1 VGRCRIAGALVGNE
15 GPMAASN
22 NDFVRRLAEALNED
36 TAAVQEGTVLA
47 DLEGWDSV
55 GQLAVIALVDECF
68 NQRINVDALRK
79 CQRVG
84 DLLQLING
92 EMQH

>member
-1 VGRCRIAGALVGNE
+1 
-15 GPMAASN
+15 MAAN
-22 NDFVRRLAEALNED
+22 NDDFVRRLAEALNED
-36 TAAVQEGTVLA
+36 TAQLQEGTALA

-79 CQRVG
+79 CQHVG

-92 EMQH
+92 KPQR

>member
-1 VGRCRIAGALVGNE
+1 MVE
-15 GPMAASN
+15 SN
-22 NDFVRRLAEALNED
+22 HEFVRRLAEALNED
-36 TAAVQEGTVLA
+36 EASVNEMTVLA

-55 GQLAVIALVDECF
+55 GQLAIIALVDECF

-79 CQRVG
+79 CERVS

-92 EMQH
+92 KSSH

>member
-1 VGRCRIAGALVGNE
+1 
-15 GPMAASN
+15 MAASN
-22 NDFVRRLAEALNED
+22 TEFVRRLAEALNED
-36 TAAVQEGTVLA
+36 ESSVHETTLLA

-79 CQRVG
+79 CQRVN

-92 EMQH
+92 RG